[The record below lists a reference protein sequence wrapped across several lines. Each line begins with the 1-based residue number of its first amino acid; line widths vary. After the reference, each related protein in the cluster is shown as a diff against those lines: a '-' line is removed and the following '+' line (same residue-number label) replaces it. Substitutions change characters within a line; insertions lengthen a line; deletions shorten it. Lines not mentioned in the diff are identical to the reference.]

1 MLADRAHVVTGV
13 VVEMDNVVTAVSNR
27 LPWPWASPLLFNR
40 DVIDVPERNVWTHV
54 VHKCRH
60 R

>member
-1 MLADRAHVVTGV
+1 
-13 VVEMDNVVTAVSNR
+13 MDNVVTAVSNR